1 MYFMVGFNRFVL
13 ELNFIYGLF
22 KDVYKIGRCY
32 INKKKCCNC

>member
-22 KDVYKIGRCY
+22 KDIRRCY
-32 INKKKCCNC
+32 INKKNVVIVR